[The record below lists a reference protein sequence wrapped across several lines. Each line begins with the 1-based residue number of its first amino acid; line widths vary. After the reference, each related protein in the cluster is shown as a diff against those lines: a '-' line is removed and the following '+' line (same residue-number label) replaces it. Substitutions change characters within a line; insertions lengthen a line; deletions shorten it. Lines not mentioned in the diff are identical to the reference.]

1 MTAFCHDTSRS
12 EQDKEQRM
20 PKNNR
25 SRCVF
30 SNQACLLAYQLP
42 FNLSVQNQ
50 SSLRKWKIIHV
61 SNISWY
67 QELPHL
73 LTRSRRKPLI
83 LNACLPSPFTSK
95 EPKGHQK
102 LQTRET
108 GDITTF
114 GTTGSSQAQKAPFTT
129 LGETAL
135 NDQVEHATVPNEL
148 FSPCSS

>member
-1 MTAFCHDTSRS
+1 MTAFCHDISRS
-12 EQDKEQRM
+12 EQDKEQWM

-42 FNLSVQNQ
+42 FTLSVQNQ
-50 SSLRKWKIIHV
+50 SSLTKWKTIHI

-67 QELPHL
+67 QQLPHL
-73 LTRSRRKPLI
+73 LMCSRRQLPI
-83 LNACLPSPFTSK
+83 LNACPPSPFTGK
-95 EPKGHQK
+95 DPKGYQK
-102 LQTRET
+102 LQSRET

-114 GTTGSSQAQKAPFTT
+114 GTAGSSQAQKAPFTT

-135 NDQVEHATVPNEL
+135 NDHVEHAAVPH
-148 FSPCSS
+148 